1 MPDTYTNQEQMIYLD
16 LVPGG
21 LPPIA
26 HVSQGDTAARKLVFR
41 IMENG
46 QLVYTRGLSAIIKG
60 KKPDGAM
67 FSYDCDTGYDY
78 QIIRGCTAQM
88 TAVAGQ
94 TECELQL
101 TTSTGIIGTLN
112 FILDVEADPTVGY
125 TASSS
130 EMTEFQALA
139 NQASQYASNASG
151 SATAAANSATAAAQS
166 AQTVAT
172 AFCYWPIT
180 EANTDLNDYNRGGY
194 YYFSSSYTPA
204 HAPGGSVSGV
214 LQVIPLAPT
223 FTSNDY
229 LKQIWYRQG
238 SGGSWQ
244 MWTRIKS
251 GTSGSTTW
259 GDWYQYLTPSDF
271 ANSAISE
278 IVQSNLSD
286 TGKVLVSS
294 GYGKITTANP
304 TIAEVNYLSGVTAN
318 IQGQIDTAKGMATS
332 AADAAA
338 AAKVRV
344 GTLLGNGGNDSIS
357 VPHGTFTNAC
367 AITMTTGLWLVVF
380 TARWQNQGTRGGMR
394 QAIMTYTQG
403 SSTAIDFA
411 KTVSGP
417 ASIENSTVH
426 QITATFNVTEA
437 SRTVY
442 VTVFQ
447 DCGVSTTLYPRF
459 TSIRLGDAAT

>member
-1 MPDTYTNQEQMIYLD
+1 MPDTYTNQEQMIFLD

-139 NQASQYASNASG
+139 NQANQYAANASG
-151 SATAAANSATAAAQS
+151 SATAAANSAAAAAQS

-204 HAPGGSVSGV
+204 HAPGGSAAGV

-238 SGGSWQ
+238 AGGTWQ

-251 GTSGSTTW
+251 GTPGSTTW

-278 IVQSNLSD
+278 IVQSNLD
-286 TGKVLVSS
+286 TGKALVSN

-304 TIAEVNYLSGVTAN
+304 TIAELNYLSGATAN

-332 AADAAA
+332 AAEAAA
-338 AAKVRV
+338 AAKVTIGMV
-344 GTLLGNGGNDSIS
+344 IGNGGVGADISI
-357 VPHGTFTNAC
+357 PHGTFTN
-367 AITMTTGLWLVVF
+367 IGSFTLTTGAWLIIF
-380 TARWQNQGTRGGMR
+380 TAFWVNQGTRGGMR
-394 QAIMTYTQG
+394 QILMTDTEG
-403 SSTAIDFA
+403 SSSAIDYA
-411 KTVSGP
+411 KRDSVP
-417 ASIENSTVH
+417 ASIENSTQN
-426 QITATFNVTEA
+426 QIVALFNVTGA
-437 SRTVY
+437 SQTVY
-442 VTVFQ
+442 VTAFQ
-447 DCGVSTTLYPRF
+447 DSGVSTTVRPRYS
-459 TSIRLGDAAT
+459 SIRLGDPKT